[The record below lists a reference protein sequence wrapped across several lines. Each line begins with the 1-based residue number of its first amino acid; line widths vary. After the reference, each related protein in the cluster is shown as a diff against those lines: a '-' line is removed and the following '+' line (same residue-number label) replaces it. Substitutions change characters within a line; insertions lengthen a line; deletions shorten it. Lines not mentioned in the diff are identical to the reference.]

1 MLLSPIRS
9 LFHCEKPSYRRTI
22 FREKSPGVIHKCA
35 VPSMQVERQT
45 LQLLRD
51 PLRLPSGPQPGS
63 ANSPDFQQLR
73 LSPASVLLCACRQH
87 FLSLLPSGLHPA
99 RLTHTLILITDH
111 FHGCVVNQRLVVKE
125 VMPYPGE
132 YVLRPHSLLGTRTR
146 LVLETPCCLP
156 LVRMLIV
163 PTTGRRRQDCIL
175 ETSLGCRVNT
185 MSARVTHQT
194 LFQRRLR

>member
-1 MLLSPIRS
+1 MKNLHIDAQYSERKVLGSS
-9 LFHCEKPSYRRTI
+9 ADSSTL
-22 FREKSPGVIHKCA
+22 IHKYA
-35 VPSMQVERQT
+35 VPSIQVKRQT

-51 PLRLPSGPQPGS
+51 SLRLPSGPQPRVS
-63 ANSPDFQQLR
+63 SPDFQQLR

-111 FHGCVVNQRLVVKE
+111 FHGCVVNQRLIVIE

-146 LVLETPCCLP
+146 LVLETPSCLP

-163 PTTGRRRQDCIL
+163 PTTGRWRQDCIL

-185 MSARVTHQT
+185 MSARVTHQN
-194 LFQRRLR
+194 LFQRPLR